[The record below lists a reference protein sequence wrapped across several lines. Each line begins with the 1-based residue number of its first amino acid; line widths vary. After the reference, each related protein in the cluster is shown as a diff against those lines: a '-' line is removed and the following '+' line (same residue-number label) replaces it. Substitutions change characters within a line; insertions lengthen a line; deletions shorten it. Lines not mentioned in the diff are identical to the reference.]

1 MNKNE
6 ITLSIFNSKYT
17 FWASLITIFILFPFS
32 IVFIKAIGV
41 KYTVN
46 LTQLIIAVLSV
57 VFGLLIIVMKSTMQI
72 ISFMK
77 SGDKFYMKDSSGN
90 EIDLPTNT
98 TYNIYNYNSKKAF
111 MLRITTQ
118 TGTHYCLS
126 PDINM
131 KSSIADFFCKVSK
144 KNEPKGYLC

>member
-1 MNKNE
+1 
-6 ITLSIFNSKYT
+6 
-17 FWASLITIFILFPFS
+17 
-32 IVFIKAIGV
+32 
-41 KYTVN
+41 
-46 LTQLIIAVLSV
+46 
-57 VFGLLIIVMKSTMQI
+57 
-72 ISFMK
+72 MK

-131 KSSIADFFCKVSK
+131 KSSIADFFAKFQK
-144 KNEPKGYLC
+144 KTNRKDTYVRAYPYVICFAYVIISIVFGLFI